1 MVLSCPLVTTLV
13 TCSLLQDFSGGGGAI
28 CIQQAEQAI
37 EWQLSRF
44 AAADPCQSLRSSDSR
59 DGIILESQSIRFA
72 NLSIHF
78 GRREVASSKKC
89 QGIKCNKNFRIYR
102 NYFIE
107 IYCTSTSPPSR
118 RLIPVHQIDSLSLP
132 ILHLPEELH
141 IHRHK

>member
-59 DGIILESQSIRFA
+59 DSIILESQSIRKLIDPLWQTRSSEFQ
-72 NLSIHF
+72 
-78 GRREVASSKKC
+78 EVP
-89 QGIKCNKNFRIYR
+89 GN
-102 NYFIE
+102 
-107 IYCTSTSPPSR
+107 
-118 RLIPVHQIDSLSLP
+118 
-132 ILHLPEELH
+132 
-141 IHRHK
+141 